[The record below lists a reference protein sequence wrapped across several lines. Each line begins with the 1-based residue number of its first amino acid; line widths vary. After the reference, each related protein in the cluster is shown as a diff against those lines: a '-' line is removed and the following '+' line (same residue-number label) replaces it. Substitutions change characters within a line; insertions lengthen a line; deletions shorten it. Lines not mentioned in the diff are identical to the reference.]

1 MKAIAAETIFDG
13 EQDHVGAVLLINGD
27 RIVGMVAEPPAGVE
41 VVVLPD
47 GAILAP
53 GFIDLQVNGGGGV
66 LLNNQIDVAGMAS
79 IAAAHARS
87 GTTTILPTLI
97 SGTRPEMRAAIEAAH
112 AAIAQGVPG
121 VGGLHL
127 EGPFL
132 APVRRGCH
140 PAANMMIPNADD
152 IALLSAAFPAPLM
165 ITMAPDIV
173 PVTQMRIMKRLSL
186 QSMPAS
192 PVSPIF
198 TAQCRN

>member
-13 EQDHVGAVLLINGD
+13 EQDHVGAVLLIEGD
-27 RIVGMVAEPPAGVE
+27 RIVGMVAEPPSGIE

-66 LLNNQIDVAGMAS
+66 LLNNQIDVAGMAI
-79 IAAAHARS
+79 IAAAHARC

-97 SGTRPEMRAAIEAAH
+97 SGTRPELRAAIDAAC
-112 AAIAQGVPG
+112 AAVAQGVPG

-140 PAANMMIPNADD
+140 PAANMIVPDADD
-152 IALLSAAFPAPLM
+152 IALLAAEGRVVVPA
-165 ITMAPDIV
+165 
-173 PVTQMRIMKRLSL
+173 
-186 QSMPAS
+186 
-192 PVSPIF
+192 
-198 TAQCRN
+198 